1 MEEIIY
7 DVYVK
12 LDERNC
18 IIRVESTGFHSA
30 ESLVEEGLIKVDSGT
45 RSDMYHHAQ
54 PNYLRLK
61 YGKPTYSDDFT
72 PNFKY
77 EDGEIKE
84 ITEEEKEEWF
94 IKPRMLVPM
103 KDNQQRKMKAM
114 MEEEAQASFLVAL
127 PDAKAAT
134 IPYCYPSWQSY
145 IGGKLKKDV
154 RVEYDGALWKTRQEI
169 QTVLKNQ
176 FPSIDTAALYERIDV
191 EHAGTLED
199 PIPYANTMEVFK
211 DKYYLEDGIIYLCL
225 EDSGQ
230 PLYASCKDLPRYF
243 VVSPRMA

>member
-1 MEEIIY
+1 MRQ
-7 DVYVK
+7 VY
-12 LDERNC
+12 L
-18 IIRVESTGFHSA
+18 RVEEKGKITALFYEKADTLKEIS
-30 ESLVEEGLIKVDSGT
+30 VE
-45 RSDMYHHAQ
+45 
-54 PNYLRLK
+54 
-61 YGKPTYSDDFT
+61 DDFDDISIFDYKVSEGALVRLT
-72 PNFKY
+72 N
-77 EDGEIKE
+77 
-84 ITEEEKEEWF
+84 EEKEEF
-94 IKPRMLVPM
+94 YPISLAEKQESIL
-103 KDNQQRKMKAM
+103 KEM
-114 MEEEAQASFLVAL
+114 MAESARTTFLLAL
-127 PDAKAAT
+127 PDAKAVT

-169 QTVLKNQ
+169 QTALKNQ

>member
-1 MEEIIY
+1 MRQ
-7 DVYVK
+7 VY
-12 LDERNC
+12 L
-18 IIRVESTGFHSA
+18 RVEEKGKITALFYEKADTLMEMS
-30 ESLVEEGLIKVDSGT
+30 VE
-45 RSDMYHHAQ
+45 
-54 PNYLRLK
+54 
-61 YGKPTYSDDFT
+61 DDFDDISIFDYKVSEGALVRLT
-72 PNFKY
+72 N
-77 EDGEIKE
+77 
-84 ITEEEKEEWF
+84 EEKEEF
-94 IKPRMLVPM
+94 YPISMAEKQESIL
-103 KDNQQRKMKAM
+103 KEM
-114 MEEEAQASFLVAL
+114 MAESARTTFLLAL

-154 RVEYDGALWKTRQEI
+154 RVEYGGALWKTRQEI
-169 QTVLKNQ
+169 PTVLKNQ
-176 FPSIDTAALYERIDV
+176 FPSIDTAALYDRIDV

-199 PIPYANTMEVFK
+199 PIPYENTMTVYK

>member
-1 MEEIIY
+1 MRQ
-7 DVYVK
+7 VY
-12 LDERNC
+12 L
-18 IIRVESTGFHSA
+18 RVEEKGKITALFYEKTDTLMEMS
-30 ESLVEEGLIKVDSGT
+30 VE
-45 RSDMYHHAQ
+45 
-54 PNYLRLK
+54 
-61 YGKPTYSDDFT
+61 DDFDDISIFDYKVSEGALVRLT
-72 PNFKY
+72 N
-77 EDGEIKE
+77 
-84 ITEEEKEEWF
+84 EEKEVFYPISLAEKQES
-94 IKPRMLVPM
+94 ILKE
-103 KDNQQRKMKAM
+103 M
-114 MEEEAQASFLVAL
+114 MAESARTTFLLAL
-127 PDAKAAT
+127 PDAKAVT

-176 FPSIDTAALYERIDV
+176 FPSIDTAALYDRIDV

-199 PIPYANTMEVFK
+199 PIPYENTMTVYK

>member
-1 MEEIIY
+1 MRQ
-7 DVYVK
+7 VY
-12 LDERNC
+12 L
-18 IIRVESTGFHSA
+18 RVEEKGKITALFYEKADTLKEIS
-30 ESLVEEGLIKVDSGT
+30 VE
-45 RSDMYHHAQ
+45 
-54 PNYLRLK
+54 
-61 YGKPTYSDDFT
+61 DDFDDISIFDYKVSEGALVRLT
-72 PNFKY
+72 N
-77 EDGEIKE
+77 
-84 ITEEEKEEWF
+84 EEKEEF
-94 IKPRMLVPM
+94 YPISLAEKQESIL
-103 KDNQQRKMKAM
+103 KEM
-114 MEEEAQASFLVAL
+114 MAESARTTFLLAL
-127 PDAKAAT
+127 PDAKAVT

-169 QTVLKNQ
+169 PTVLKNQ

>member
-1 MEEIIY
+1 MRQ
-7 DVYVK
+7 VY
-12 LDERNC
+12 L
-18 IIRVESTGFHSA
+18 RVEEKGKITALFYEKTDTLMEMS
-30 ESLVEEGLIKVDSGT
+30 VE
-45 RSDMYHHAQ
+45 
-54 PNYLRLK
+54 
-61 YGKPTYSDDFT
+61 DDFDDISIFDYKVSEGALVRLT
-72 PNFKY
+72 N
-77 EDGEIKE
+77 
-84 ITEEEKEEWF
+84 EEKEEF
-94 IKPRMLVPM
+94 YPISMAEKQESIL
-103 KDNQQRKMKAM
+103 KEM
-114 MEEEAQASFLVAL
+114 MAESARTTFLLAL
-127 PDAKAAT
+127 PDAKAVT

-169 QTVLKNQ
+169 PTVLKNQ
-176 FPSIDTAALYERIDV
+176 FPSIDTAALYDRIDV

>member
-1 MEEIIY
+1 MRQ
-7 DVYVK
+7 VY
-12 LDERNC
+12 L
-18 IIRVESTGFHSA
+18 RVEEKGKITALFYEKADTLTEIS
-30 ESLVEEGLIKVDSGT
+30 VE
-45 RSDMYHHAQ
+45 
-54 PNYLRLK
+54 
-61 YGKPTYSDDFT
+61 DDFDDISIFDYKVSEGALVRLT
-72 PNFKY
+72 N
-77 EDGEIKE
+77 
-84 ITEEEKEEWF
+84 EEKEEF
-94 IKPRMLVPM
+94 YPISMAEKQESIL
-103 KDNQQRKMKAM
+103 KEM
-114 MEEEAQASFLVAL
+114 MAESARTTFLLAL

-145 IGGKLKKDV
+145 IGYKLEKDV

-169 QTVLKNQ
+169 PTVLENQ
-176 FPSIDTAALYERIDV
+176 FPSIDTAALYDRIDV

>member
-1 MEEIIY
+1 MRQ
-7 DVYVK
+7 VY
-12 LDERNC
+12 L
-18 IIRVESTGFHSA
+18 RVEEKGKITALFYEKADTLTEIS
-30 ESLVEEGLIKVDSGT
+30 VE
-45 RSDMYHHAQ
+45 
-54 PNYLRLK
+54 
-61 YGKPTYSDDFT
+61 DDFDDISIFDYKVSEGALVRLT
-72 PNFKY
+72 N
-77 EDGEIKE
+77 
-84 ITEEEKEEWF
+84 EEKEEF
-94 IKPRMLVPM
+94 YPISLAEKQESIL
-103 KDNQQRKMKAM
+103 KEM
-114 MEEEAQASFLVAL
+114 MAESAITTFLLAL
-127 PDAKAAT
+127 PDAKAVT

-191 EHAGTLED
+191 EHVGTLED

-211 DKYYLEDGIIYLCL
+211 GKYYLEDGIIYLCL

>member
-1 MEEIIY
+1 MRQ
-7 DVYVK
+7 VY
-12 LDERNC
+12 L
-18 IIRVESTGFHSA
+18 RVEEKGKITALFYEKTDTLMEMS
-30 ESLVEEGLIKVDSGT
+30 VE
-45 RSDMYHHAQ
+45 
-54 PNYLRLK
+54 
-61 YGKPTYSDDFT
+61 DDFDDISIFDYKVSEGALVRLT
-72 PNFKY
+72 N
-77 EDGEIKE
+77 
-84 ITEEEKEEWF
+84 EEKEEF
-94 IKPRMLVPM
+94 YPISLAEKQESIL
-103 KDNQQRKMKAM
+103 KEM
-114 MEEEAQASFLVAL
+114 MAESARTTFLLAL

-154 RVEYDGALWKTRQEI
+154 RVEYGGALWKTRQEI
-169 QTVLKNQ
+169 PTVLKNQ
-176 FPSIDTAALYERIDV
+176 FPSIDTAALYDRIDV

>member
-1 MEEIIY
+1 MRQ
-7 DVYVK
+7 VY
-12 LDERNC
+12 L
-18 IIRVESTGFHSA
+18 RVEEKGKITALFYEKTDTLMEMS
-30 ESLVEEGLIKVDSGT
+30 VE
-45 RSDMYHHAQ
+45 
-54 PNYLRLK
+54 
-61 YGKPTYSDDFT
+61 DDFDDISIFDYKVSEGALVRLT
-72 PNFKY
+72 N
-77 EDGEIKE
+77 
-84 ITEEEKEEWF
+84 EEKEEF
-94 IKPRMLVPM
+94 YPISMAEKQESIL
-103 KDNQQRKMKAM
+103 KEM
-114 MEEEAQASFLVAL
+114 MAESARTTFLLAL

-154 RVEYDGALWKTRQEI
+154 RVEYGGALWKTRQEI
-169 QTVLKNQ
+169 PTVLKNQ
-176 FPSIDTAALYERIDV
+176 FPSIDTAALYDRIDV

-199 PIPYANTMEVFK
+199 PIPYENTMTVYK

>member
-1 MEEIIY
+1 MRQ
-7 DVYVK
+7 VY
-12 LDERNC
+12 L
-18 IIRVESTGFHSA
+18 RVEEKGKITALFYEKTDTLMEMS
-30 ESLVEEGLIKVDSGT
+30 VE
-45 RSDMYHHAQ
+45 
-54 PNYLRLK
+54 
-61 YGKPTYSDDFT
+61 DDFDDISIFDYKVSEGALVRLT
-72 PNFKY
+72 N
-77 EDGEIKE
+77 
-84 ITEEEKEEWF
+84 EEKEEF
-94 IKPRMLVPM
+94 YPISMAEKQESIL
-103 KDNQQRKMKAM
+103 KEM
-114 MEEEAQASFLVAL
+114 MAESARTTFLLAL

-154 RVEYDGALWKTRQEI
+154 RVEYGGALWKTRQEI
-169 QTVLKNQ
+169 PTVLKNQ
-176 FPSIDTAALYERIDV
+176 FPSIDTAALYDRIDV